1 MAHLWYFF
9 WISVGFTARSIFWN
23 QNLTMFVCVF
33 VKKSDVWWINP
44 PFFPPFS
51 WDPPIIWPLA
61 IPRCSQGED
70 SGPRRGLSCW
80 LLLLLVLLMMMM
92 TTTTTTT
99 MMMIASNSFTCQKI
113 ALVLKDSWFQAMSSS
128 FDIDWLDVG
137 HESCLATWVPQFPG
151 MVNICRVG
159 DFSHCQN
166 RWLRTFSLMLGW
178 CLQFT

>member
-9 WISVGFTARSIFWN
+9 GLVLALPHDLFFGTRILRCSCACLSRS
-23 QNLTMFVCVF
+23 LTFDG
-33 VKKSDVWWINP
+33 ST

-51 WDPPIIWPLA
+51 WASPIIWPLA

-70 SGPRRGLSCW
+70 SGPRQGLSCW
-80 LLLLLVLLMMMM
+80 LLLVLLLMMMM

-99 MMMIASNSFTCQKI
+99 TMIASNSFTCQRI